1 MDAITLVGLMAGTLT
16 TIAFLPQLVK
26 TWKSKSAKDV
36 SFGMLSIFGA
46 GVVVWIGYGVLI
58 SALPV
63 ILANVVTLLLISA
76 ILVMKIKYG

>member
-1 MDAITLVGLMAGTLT
+1 MDAITLLGLIAGTLT

-36 SFGMLSIFGA
+36 SFGMLSIFGT
-46 GVVVWIGYGVLI
+46 GVVLWIGYGILI

-63 ILANVVTLLLISA
+63 ILANVVTLLLVSA
-76 ILVMKIKYG
+76 ILLLKIKYG

>member
-16 TIAFLPQLVK
+16 TIAFVPQLVK
-26 TWKSKSAKDV
+26 TWKLKSAKDV

-46 GVVVWIGYGVLI
+46 GVLLWIEYGVLI

-76 ILVMKIKYG
+76 ILVMKIKYR